1 MIPEMLTNAVFWDIP
16 EEVQRNDEACLA
28 AVKLLQP
35 SKNSQEHELDEMF
48 RPFSHIITPVQ

>member
-1 MIPEMLTNAVFWDIP
+1 MIPETLTNAVFWDIP

-35 SKNSQEHELDEMF
+35 VKNSKIMN
-48 RPFSHIITPVQ
+48 